1 MPETTLHGGP
11 GGPVTSASGPG
22 TPPPATSVA
31 PVVRYFVADA
41 ESPHLLAEVCDGCGA
56 RYLERRNGCG
66 RCGGRSFTR
75 RPVAGSGTVSAF
87 TVVWRDAPRVETP
100 FVSCIVDVGDG
111 LRVKGNLVGIDP
123 AAVDADVLGR
133 PVDLIVTDLGADS
146 AGTVGRSF
154 AFELRTP
161 RTEQVPA

>member
-1 MPETTLHGGP
+1 M
-11 GGPVTSASGPG
+11 A
-22 TPPPATSVA
+22 
-31 PVVRYFVADA
+31 
-41 ESPHLLAEVCDGCGA
+41 
-56 RYLERRNGCG
+56 
-66 RCGGRSFTR
+66 R
-75 RPVAGSGTVSAF
+75 RP
-87 TVVWRDAPRVETP
+87 RIETP

-123 AAVDADVLGR
+123 AAVDAEVLGR

-154 AFELRTP
+154 AFALRTP